1 MNLLQI
7 GFVVL
12 ICAGLALWFAP
23 QIMAWR
29 DRIAKRV
36 PDVLPVPS
44 PSDPASASMQR
55 VVSLIRIAR
64 ELEEVGAK
72 SAAGKIKAA
81 LSTVIEEDLLR

>member
-1 MNLLQI
+1 MSLTLVAAI
-7 GFVVL
+7 IL
-12 ICAGLALWFAP
+12 AIAGLAIWQAP
-23 QIMAWR
+23 RLLELR

-36 PDVLPVPS
+36 PEPS
-44 PSDPASASMQR
+44 PVDPASASMQR

-72 SAAGKIKAA
+72 SAAEKIKAA